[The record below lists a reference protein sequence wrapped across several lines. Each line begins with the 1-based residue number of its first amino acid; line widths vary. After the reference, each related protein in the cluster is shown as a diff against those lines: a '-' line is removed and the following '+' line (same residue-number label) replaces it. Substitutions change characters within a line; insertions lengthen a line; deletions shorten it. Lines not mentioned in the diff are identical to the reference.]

1 VEVKLPSATVVLA
14 NLMSSE
20 GELNAE
26 TRARIDS
33 AVKLHS
39 KLPSDVILL
48 CGWAYRPDCSIA
60 IADAMKSYILAQFPG
75 LAQKIVCQRISRD
88 TVGDAVFARI
98 CLGELF
104 IGISSFNLNVITSDY
119 HVKRTQEIFNF
130 VFGKSSFISVTGAP
144 GFGDKRS
151 VTNEIRSLEAF
162 RNTFSNAS
170 AGDLN
175 SIYLSLMNNHP
186 FYNGFIHPR
195 IEDMSAT
202 SLDIRR
208 SLASL

>member
-1 VEVKLPSATVVLA
+1 MEVKLPSATIVLA

-20 GELNAE
+20 GELNVE
-26 TRARIDS
+26 TKARIDL
-33 AVKLHS
+33 AVKLHC

-75 LAQKIVCQRISRD
+75 FAEKIVCQKLSRD

-104 IGISSFNLNVITSDY
+104 MGISSFNLNVVTSDY
-119 HVKRTQEIFNF
+119 HAKRVQEIFSF
-130 VFGKSSFISVTGAP
+130 VFGKCSSITVAGAP
-144 GFGDKRS
+144 GFSDKRS
-151 VTNEIRSLEAF
+151 AAKEIRSLEAF
-162 RNTFSNAS
+162 RNTFFDAS

-175 SIYLSLMNNHP
+175 SIYLSLMKNHP

-195 IEDMSAT
+195 IEARSAT

-208 SLASL
+208 SLASS

>member
-1 VEVKLPSATVVLA
+1 MRLPSATIVLA

-26 TRARIDS
+26 TKARIDS
-33 AVKLHS
+33 AVKLHH

-60 IADAMKSYILAQFPG
+60 IADAMKSYILDKFPG
-75 LAQKIVCQRISRD
+75 IAEKVVCQKLSRD

-98 CLGELF
+98 CLSELF
-104 IGISSFNLNVITSDY
+104 EGISSFNLNVVTSDY
-119 HVKRTQEIFNF
+119 HARRTQEIFDF
-130 VFGKSSFISVTGAP
+130 VFGKCSSINVPGVP
-144 GFGDKRS
+144 GFSGKGS
-151 VTNEIRSLEAF
+151 AAKEIRSLEAF
-162 RNTFSNAS
+162 RNTFSDAT

-186 FYNGFIHPR
+186 FYNGFIHQR
-195 IEDMSAT
+195 IDDIKAT
-202 SLDIRR
+202 SLDVRR
-208 SLASL
+208 SLASQ

>member
-1 VEVKLPSATVVLA
+1 MEVSLPSATIVLA
-14 NLMSSE
+14 NLMGSE
-20 GELNAE
+20 GELNVE
-26 TRARIDS
+26 TKARIDS
-33 AVKLHS
+33 AVKLHH

-75 LAQKIVCQRISRD
+75 LAEKIVCQKLSRD

-98 CLGELF
+98 YLSEIF
-104 IGISSFNLNVITSDY
+104 EGISSFNLNVITSDY
-119 HVKRTQEIFNF
+119 HAKRTQEIFDF
-130 VFGKSSFISVTGAP
+130 VFGKCSSINVPGVP
-144 GFGDKRS
+144 GFTDEGSAAK
-151 VTNEIRSLEAF
+151 EIRSLEAF
-162 RNTFSNAS
+162 RNTFSDAN

-195 IEDMSAT
+195 IDDMRAT
-202 SLDIRR
+202 SLEARR
-208 SLASL
+208 SLAS

>member
-1 VEVKLPSATVVLA
+1 MEVKLPSATIVLA
-14 NLMSSE
+14 NFMSSE

-26 TRARIDS
+26 TKARIDL

-39 KLPSDVILL
+39 RLPSEVILL

-60 IADAMKSYILAQFPG
+60 IADAMKSYILARFPG
-75 LAQKIVCQRISRD
+75 LAQKIVCQKLSRD

-98 CLGELF
+98 CLSEFF
-104 IGISSFNLNVITSDY
+104 IGNSSFNLNVITSEY
-119 HVKRTQEIFNF
+119 HVKRTQEIFSF
-130 VFGKSSFISVTGAP
+130 VFGTSSLISVKGAP

-162 RNTFSNAS
+162 RNTFSDAS

-175 SIYLSLMNNHP
+175 SIYLFLMNNHP

-195 IEDMSAT
+195 IVDMSGA

>member
-1 VEVKLPSATVVLA
+1 MEVKPPSATIVLA

-20 GELNAE
+20 GDLNAE
-26 TRARIDS
+26 TKARIDS
-33 AVKLHS
+33 AVKLQS
-39 KLPSDVILL
+39 RLPSEVILL

-60 IADAMKSYILAQFPG
+60 IADAMKSYILARFPG
-75 LAQKIVCQRISRD
+75 LAQKIVCQKLSRD

-98 CLGELF
+98 CLSEFF
-104 IGISSFNLNVITSDY
+104 IGNSSFNLNVITSDY
-119 HVKRTQEIFNF
+119 HVKRAQEVFSF
-130 VFGKSSFISVTGAP
+130 VFGKSSLISVTGAP

-162 RNTFSNAS
+162 RNTFSDAS

-175 SIYLSLMNNHP
+175 SSYLSHMNNHP
-186 FYNGFIHPR
+186 FYNGSIHPR
-195 IEDMSAT
+195 IGGMSEA